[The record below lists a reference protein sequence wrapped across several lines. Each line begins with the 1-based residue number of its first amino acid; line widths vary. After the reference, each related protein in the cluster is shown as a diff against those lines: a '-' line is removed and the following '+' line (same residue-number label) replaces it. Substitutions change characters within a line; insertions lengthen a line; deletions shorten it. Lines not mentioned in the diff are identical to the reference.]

1 MNYFDNIFNNATM
14 VTPNQAEKIYNSLFL
29 VVVYVVPLLVI
40 IVTYANIILK
50 VFRKAKGDSR
60 PVVVRKNKHSNQGSF
75 DKPPLGSIDPLF
87 PMKND

>member
-1 MNYFDNIFNNATM
+1 MNYFDNIFNNATL
-14 VTPNQAEKIYNSLFL
+14 VTPTQAEKIYNSLFL

-60 PVVVRKNKHSNQGSF
+60 PVVVSKSLQNNQ
-75 DKPPLGSIDPLF
+75 P
-87 PMKND
+87 